1 MARRPVLGDEKAPA
15 APQEPSSLPA
25 RVRIMAAIAWAIIL
39 VERLWAALAP
49 AVSVVLLALA
59 LAWSGLP
66 RDLGVW
72 IHLALLVV
80 AVAGL
85 LYALWWGCR
94 GFRLPSWQ
102 QALRRLE
109 RDSDLTHRPLTHIDD
124 AQVSNL
130 VDPAAASLWARHRAR
145 LLASIGRLD
154 LRWPDSGLV
163 ARDRY
168 ALRQLALL
176 LAVAAFFSA
185 NEAWLRRLD
194 QALLPNF
201 SGIED
206 SDQITVEAWITPP
219 DYTGLPPIS
228 LSLAQKGAAAETL
241 KVPMG
246 SRLLVQAQGLPTSGL
261 GGPATLAAN
270 DEKLTFDV
278 LDASTQRAEM
288 TLARGRTIGV
298 QSGLSTV
305 VEWPVEI
312 IPDMAPKAEFGGSPG
327 ITDRGVLRLGYSA
340 SDDYGVTDL
349 RLVMSRGTEDF
360 EFKLPLGQATL
371 SPDGR
376 RVAQGGS
383 FQDFTAHRWAGLD
396 VELRLVARDAMGQIG
411 ASAPLAL
418 TLPERKFYHPVARAI
433 IELRKKLASDWQFH
447 NPVSRE
453 LDMLKSQPET
463 YEDRIVAFM
472 GMDFAARRLRAAEF
486 APSDLPP
493 VLQLMW
499 DIAVD
504 LEDGGTS
511 LALSEF
517 RRLQQALQDALDR
530 GASDEEIER
539 LMNQLQ
545 EAMNRYMQDLQQQL
559 QRAMESGQQMRQLS
573 PNGLKLSQN
582 DLNQMLNDARNMA
595 RSGAKDSA
603 KQMLDQLQK
612 LMENL
617 QAGVPSTMSAE
628 GRAQQEL
635 NSELGRLMQRQQ
647 KLLEDSY
654 NAQRGQQPGEQGM
667 GEGEMGQG
675 QSQGEGMPGD
685 GGNGEGAGSGAM
697 GQEQL
702 RRDLGNLMQ
711 RYGNML
717 GDLPGG
723 LGEAEQYMR
732 GAVESLK
739 NQNFPSAAE
748 DQNNA
753 LNQLQQGLQ
762 AAQEMMQRQAG
773 QMPGRGT
780 RAKMDPLGRP
790 ANDDGPGGNTI
801 DSSEM
806 DLGTGKEPAQ
816 KAREIF
822 EELRQ
827 RRNDPRRPKPER
839 DYLDRLLKQF

>member
-1 MARRPVLGDEKAPA
+1 MARRPVLGEDKTPKPVVLEGG
-15 APQEPSSLPA
+15 LPF
-25 RVRIMAAIAWAIIL
+25 RVRGMAVLAWTIL
-39 VERLWAALAP
+39 LAERVWAALTP
-49 AVSVVLLALA
+49 ALAVCALSLA

-66 RDLGVW
+66 RLVGVW
-72 IHLALLVV
+72 VHVALLVL
-80 AVAGL
+80 AAMAL
-85 LYALWWGCR
+85 LYAFWHGGR
-94 GFRLPSWQ
+94 GFRLPAWRE
-102 QALRRLE
+102 ALRRLE
-109 RDSDLTHRPLTHIDD
+109 RDSGLAHRPLTHIGDK
-124 AQVSNL
+124 QVSNL
-130 VDPAAASLWARHRAR
+130 IDPAAIGLWQRHRKR
-145 LLASIGRLD
+145 LMESIGGLD
-154 LRWPDSGLV
+154 LGLPDSGLA
-163 ARDRY
+163 ARDPY

-176 LAVAAFFSA
+176 LAVVAFFGA

-194 QALLPNF
+194 QALIPNF
-201 SGIED
+201 AGIED
-206 SDQITVEAWITPP
+206 GDQITVEAWITPP

-228 LSLAQKGAAAETL
+228 LSLAEPRADGDAL

-246 SRLLVQAQGLPTSGL
+246 SRLLMQAQGLPTSGM
-261 GGPATLAAN
+261 GGPATLMAN
-270 DEKLTFDV
+270 DDDQPFEA
-278 LDASTQRAEM
+278 LDASTQRAEA
-288 TLARGRTIGV
+288 TLNAGTSIGV
-298 QSGLSTV
+298 KSGFSTI
-305 VEWPVEI
+305 VEWPVDVV
-312 IPDMAPKAEFGGSPG
+312 PDMAPSAVFGGTPG
-327 ITDRGVLRLGYSA
+327 VTDRGVLRLGYSA

-349 RLVMSRGTEDF
+349 RLVVSRGTANF
-360 EFKLPLGQATL
+360 EFKLPLAQASL
-371 SPDGR
+371 DKEGR
-376 RVAQGGS
+376 HTAQGGS
-383 FQDFTAHRWAGLD
+383 FQDFTAHSWAGLD

-433 IELRKKLASDWQFH
+433 IELRKRVASDWQFH
-447 NPVSRE
+447 NSVARE
-453 LDMLKSQPET
+453 LMVLKAQPET

-472 GMDFAARRLRAAEF
+472 GMDFAARRLMASDF

-499 DIAVD
+499 DTAVD

-517 RRLQQALQDALDR
+517 RRLQQELQEALDR

-545 EAMNRYMQDLQQQL
+545 EAMNRYMQDLQEQL
-559 QRAMESGQQMRQLS
+559 RRAMESGQPMRELS
-573 PNGLKLSQN
+573 PNGLKLSQQ

-617 QAGVPSTMSAE
+617 QAGVPSTLNPE

-635 NSELGRLMQRQQ
+635 SSELGRLMQRQQ
-647 KLLEDSY
+647 KLLEESY
-654 NAQRGQQPGEQGM
+654 NAQRGQQPGEEGL
-667 GEGEMGQG
+667 GEGEMDQGQG
-675 QSQGEGMPGD
+675 QQGEGLPGD
-685 GGNGEGAGSGAM
+685 GGNGQGPGSGAM

-711 RYGNML
+711 RFGNML
-717 GDLPGG
+717 GDLPQG

-732 GAVESLK
+732 GAVDKL
-739 NQNFPSAAE
+739 NQQDFGAAAD

-753 LNQLQQGLQ
+753 LNQLQQGMQ

-773 QMPGRGT
+773 QVPGRGT
-780 RAKMDPLGRP
+780 RSKMDPLGRP
-790 ANDDGPGGNTI
+790 ADDDGPGGNAI
-801 DSSEM
+801 DSS
-806 DLGTGKEPAQ
+806 DVDIGTGKDAQ
-816 KAREIF
+816 RAREIF

-827 RRNDPRRPKPER
+827 RRNDPNRSKQER

>member
-1 MARRPVLGDEKAPA
+1 MARRPVLGDDKPA
-15 APQEPSSLPA
+15 AAQSQPSSLPV
-25 RVRIMAAIAWAIIL
+25 RVRIMAAIAWIVLL
-39 VERLWAALAP
+39 VEQLWAALTP
-49 AVSVVLLALA
+49 AAAVLLLALA

-66 RDLGVW
+66 RELGAWV
-72 IHLALLVV
+72 HSAVLVLA
-80 AVAGL
+80 AAGF
-85 LYALWWGCR
+85 LYGLWWGFR
-94 GFRLPSWQ
+94 GFRLPRWQ

-124 AQVSNL
+124 NQVSNL
-130 VDPAAASLWARHRAR
+130 IDPAAASLWARHRAR
-145 LLASIGRLD
+145 LMASIGGLD
-154 LRWPDSGLV
+154 LKWPDNGLV
-163 ARDRY
+163 ARDRF

-185 NEAWLRRLD
+185 DEAWLRRLD

-201 SGIED
+201 SGVED
-206 SDQITVEAWITPP
+206 TDQITVEAWITPP
-219 DYTGLPPIS
+219 DYTGLPPVS
-228 LSLAQKGAAAETL
+228 LSLAQKDEATETL

-246 SRLLVQAQGLPTSGL
+246 SRLLVQAQGLPTSGM
-261 GGPATLAAN
+261 GGPATLVAN

-278 LDASTQRAEM
+278 LDASTQRSET
-288 TLARGRTIGV
+288 TLSGGKSISV

-305 VEWPVEI
+305 AEWPVEI
-312 IPDMAPKAEFGGSPG
+312 VPDMAPKAEFGGNPG
-327 ITDRGVLRLGYSA
+327 VTDRGVLRLGYTA
-340 SDDYGVTDL
+340 RDDYGVTDL
-349 RLVMSRGTEDF
+349 RLVMSRGKEDF
-360 EFKLPLGQATL
+360 EFKLPLGQATVG
-371 SPDGR
+371 SDGF

-433 IELRKKLASDWQFH
+433 IELRKRLASDWQFH
-447 NPVSRE
+447 NSISRE
-453 LDMLKSQPET
+453 LDILKSQPET
-463 YEDRIVAFM
+463 YEDRMVAFM

-486 APSDLPP
+486 APSDMPP
-493 VLQLMW
+493 ILQLMW

-559 QRAMESGQQMRQLS
+559 QRAMESGQSMRQLS

-582 DLNQMLNDARNMA
+582 DLNRMLDDARNMA

-647 KLLEDSY
+647 KLLEESY

-685 GGNGEGAGSGAM
+685 GGNGQAAGSGAM

-711 RYGNML
+711 RFGNML

-723 LGEAEQYMR
+723 LGEAEQSMR
-732 GAVESLK
+732 GAVNNLK
-739 NQNFPSAAE
+739 NQDFGSAAE
-748 DQNNA
+748 NQNNA

-773 QMPGRGT
+773 QVPGRGT

-790 ANDDGPGGNTI
+790 TDEDGPGGNTI
-801 DSSEM
+801 DSSDM
-806 DLGTGKEPAQ
+806 DLGTAKEPAQ
-816 KAREIF
+816 RAREIF

-827 RRNDPRRPKPER
+827 RRNDPSRPKPER

>member
-1 MARRPVLGDEKAPA
+1 MARRPVLGDEKAPT
-15 APQEPSSLPA
+15 APREPSSLPA
-25 RVRIMAAIAWAIIL
+25 RVRTMAAIAWAIL
-39 VERLWAALAP
+39 LAERLWAALAP

-59 LAWSGLP
+59 LAWLGLP

-72 IHLALLVV
+72 IHVVLLIV
-80 AVAGL
+80 AAAGF
-85 LYALWWGCR
+85 LYALWWGFR
-94 GFRLPSWQ
+94 RFRLPAWQ

-124 AQVSNL
+124 TQVSNL
-130 VDPAAASLWARHRAR
+130 IDPAAASLWARHRAR

-154 LRWPDSGLV
+154 LKWPDSGLV

-185 NEAWLRRLD
+185 DEAWLRRLD

-228 LSLAQKGAAAETL
+228 LSLAQKDAAAETL
-241 KVPMG
+241 KVPKG
-246 SRLLVQAQGLPTSGL
+246 SRLLVQAQGLPTSGM
-261 GGPATLAAN
+261 GGPATLVAN

-278 LDASTQRAEM
+278 LDASTQRSEA
-288 TLARGRTIGV
+288 TLSAGRMIGV
-298 QSGLSTV
+298 QSGLATV

-312 IPDMAPKAEFGGSPG
+312 IADMAPKAAFGGNPG

-371 SPDGR
+371 GPDGQ

-433 IELRKKLASDWQFH
+433 IELRKRLASDWQFH
-447 NPVSRE
+447 NSISRE
-453 LDMLKSQPET
+453 LDILKSQPET

-486 APSDLPP
+486 APSDTPP

-545 EAMNRYMQDLQQQL
+545 EAMNHYMQDLQQQL

-573 PNGLKLSQN
+573 PNGLKLSQQ

-675 QSQGEGMPGD
+675 ENQGEGMPGD
-685 GGNGEGAGSGAM
+685 GGNGQAPGSGAM

-711 RYGNML
+711 QYSNML

-723 LGEAEQYMR
+723 LGKAEQYMR
-732 GAVESLK
+732 GAVDSLQ
-739 NQNFPSAAE
+739 NQDFPSAAE
-748 DQNNA
+748 NQNNA

-780 RAKMDPLGRP
+780 RPKMDPLGRP
-790 ANDDGPGGNTI
+790 ADDDGPGGNPI
-801 DSSEM
+801 DSSGM
-806 DLGTGKEPAQ
+806 DLGIAKEPAQ

-827 RRNDPRRPKPER
+827 RRNDPSRPKPER